1 MELRDYQ
8 VKAIEDCRAAYL
20 RGFRSVL
27 LVVPTGAGKTVIGSQ
42 VVAGAVARGRR
53 VLWLAGRRELVDQ
66 AAARLP
72 GHVGVI
78 MAGREL
84 DLEAPVQVASIDTLV
99 GRELAPVDLVVYD
112 EAHHAVAATSRR
124 VLEAHPGAWVLG
136 LTATPARGDGAALG
150 DVFDALVLG
159 PTVRQLQALGHLVPC
174 EVIAPARTYRSL
186 SEDPVR
192 AWQRLAEGRP
202 GFAFHATVDASRAF
216 VEQLHAEGVTAA
228 HVDSETPAAIRAAAV
243 EAFRAREVEC
253 LSSVHV
259 FTEGVDVPAA
269 SVCLLAR
276 GCGNAATYL
285 QMVGRVLRPYPGKHT
300 ARIID
305 LRGMVH
311 AHGLPD
317 DDREWS
323 LEGKQGQARAT
334 DRQPIRQCAECGY
347 TWRAA
352 GPGEA
357 CAHCGYREQV
367 VEQGVEQ
374 RAMAQVTAVRREAP
388 KYPNASEH
396 HKRLSYQSLRELARQ
411 RGYKPGW
418 VRYRMHALYGGE
430 W

>member
-20 RGFRSVL
+20 RGSRSVL

-99 GRELAPVDLVVYD
+99 GRELKPVDLVVYD

-159 PTVRQLQALGHLVPC
+159 PSVRQLQALGHLVPC

-192 AWQRLAEGRP
+192 AWQRLGEGRP

-216 VEQLHAEGVTAA
+216 IEQLHAEGVTAA

-243 EAFRAREVEC
+243 EAFRARDVEC

-323 LEGKQGQARAT
+323 LEGKQGQARAN
-334 DRQPIRQCAECGY
+334 DRQPIKQCAECGY

-367 VEQGVEQ
+367 VEQGVEV
-374 RAMAQVTAVRREAP
+374 RAMAQVTAVRREGP
-388 KYPNASEH
+388 KYPHASEH
-396 HKRLSYQSLRELARQ
+396 HKRLSYQGLRELARQ

-418 VRYRMHALYGGE
+418 VRYRMRALYGGE